1 MQNVSEQLKTKIRKN
16 SSEDLKGTTMKK
28 NQTPKPTGETG
39 PQEKIPPGWRM
50 SFTT

>member
-1 MQNVSEQLKTKIRKN
+1 MQNVGKQLKTK
-16 SSEDLKGTTMKK
+16 MKK

-50 SFTT
+50 GFAT